1 MNYSRAFFC
10 AVLPCVLVVPL
21 TIGAQST
28 IGQVYNFS
36 TFAGTVGSTGSNNAT
51 GTNAT
56 FDLPSGVA
64 VDSSGNVFVADTTNN
79 MIRMIT
85 MNGVVSTFAGSGASG
100 HHDAM
105 GTSATFSAP
114 KGVAVD
120 VNGNVFVAD
129 TFNDTIRRIDTSG
142 NVTTYAGIA
151 LSAGSTNSNTVA
163 TAATFS
169 GPQALAVD
177 SSGNV
182 YVADTNNNLIRKI
195 APGSGSTVG
204 GVVTTIA
211 DSSALLNSPEGIAV
225 DSTSGNVYVSDT
237 FNDVIK
243 VIAPGG
249 AVTILAGEGGAAG
262 TANGTGTAAQ
272 FSLPVGIALGS
283 GGILYVCDNANVT
296 IRRVTESGVVTTIGG
311 TPSRSTPFANGT
323 DSYATFNSPFGLAV
337 EGDTLFVADAE
348 NQVIREG
355 LTLAVNGD
363 LTGDDMPDVFWTNTT
378 TGERGAYI
386 MNGTSS
392 TGWAEIGTIPLQWQ
406 MSGVADFT
414 GNGNNDILWS
424 NTSTGQCGLYLMD
437 GTTVTGWASLGTIP
451 TQWRIGGV
459 GNFHGIGSSDII
471 WQNTSTGQV
480 GFYLMNG
487 TTVTGWANLGTFP
500 SGWQVVGA
508 ADFNGDGMPDILWD
522 NTNTG
527 QIGIYI
533 MNGTNFASWVNLGTV
548 PVAWRA
554 IAAGDFSGSGSS
566 DILFENT
573 STGQCG
579 FYIMNGTTPTG
590 WSNLGVVP
598 TQWVAQPE

>member
-1 MNYSRAFFC
+1 MKFPRPLLFAI
-10 AVLPCVLVVPL
+10 LPCTLVAPL
-21 TIGAQST
+21 AFGAQSVP
-28 IGQVYNFS
+28 GQVYNYS
-36 TFAGTVGSTGSNNAT
+36 TFAGMVGSPGSTNAT
-51 GTNAT
+51 GTNAS
-56 FDLPSGVA
+56 FDLPTGVA
-64 VDSSGNVFVADTTNN
+64 VNSSGDVFVADTTNN
-79 MIRMIT
+79 LIRMIT
-85 MNGVVSTFAGSGASG
+85 MSGVVSTFAGSGTAG

-105 GTSATFSAP
+105 GTSATFAEP
-114 KGVAVD
+114 KGIAVD
-120 VNGNVFVAD
+120 SNGNLFVAD

-151 LSAGSTNSNTVA
+151 LSSGSTNSNTVA
-163 TAATFS
+163 TAATFAS
-169 GPQALAVD
+169 PAAVAVD
-177 SSGNV
+177 TSGNV
-182 YVADTNNNLIRKI
+182 YVADTGNNLIRKI

-211 DSSALLNSPEGIAV
+211 SGSIDAPAGIAV
-225 DSTSGNVYVSDT
+225 DSASGNVYFTDT
-237 FNDVIK
+237 FDDVIK

-249 AVTILAGEGGAAG
+249 AVTILAGQGGAPG
-262 TANGTGTAAQ
+262 TADGTGTAAQ

-283 GGILYVCDNANVT
+283 GGVLYVCDTGNQT
-296 IRRVTESGVVTTIGG
+296 IRRVTEAGVVTTIGG
-311 TPSRSTPFANGT
+311 AAGTSTPFSNGT
-323 DSYATFNSPFGLAV
+323 DSYATFNSPEGIAV

-363 LTGDDMPDVFWTNTT
+363 LTGDDMPDVFWTNTS

-406 MSGVADFT
+406 MAGVADFT

-437 GTTVTGWASLGTIP
+437 GTSVLGWANLGTIP

-500 SGWQVVGA
+500 SGWQVAAA
-508 ADFNGDGMPDILWD
+508 ADFNGDGMPDILWQ

-548 PVAWRA
+548 PVAWKA
-554 IAAGDFSGSGSS
+554 VAAGDFSGSGSS

-579 FYIMNGTTPTG
+579 FYIMNGTTVTG